1 MTWLTAS
8 AGLGV
13 LLVGAVGGPVRHG
26 RRARRRAEALLG
38 TGDRVRRWRA
48 DRRPAAR
55 GSPVLPGW
63 VRRAATAVAAGLGA
77 AAFLGGPGGLLVGGL
92 LAVGLHRWMPR
103 ARSPAERRA
112 ALEEERLVRQLPF
125 TAELLAACLGSAA
138 SPAAAVAAVGASVDA
153 PMGPRLLSTAAE
165 LALGSPPEVCW
176 RRLGE
181 EHPPLAPLAG
191 CLVRTSLSGAPAAAA
206 LSGLASGRRA
216 EAVRVA
222 HTRVRRAGVLAT
234 APLGLCFLPAFV
246 LVGVAPVVMGL
257 TSRFSHAM

>member
-1 MTWLTAS
+1 MTWSEAS
-8 AGLGV
+8 AGLGA
-13 LLVGAVGGPVRHG
+13 LLVAAAGGQARHG
-26 RRARRRAEALLG
+26 WRARRRAEVLLG
-38 TGDRVRRWRA
+38 TGDQVRLWPA
-48 DRRPAAR
+48 DRWPAAR

-112 ALEEERLVRQLPF
+112 VLEEERLVRQLPL
-125 TAELLAACLGSAA
+125 TAELLAACLASAA

-165 LALGSPPEVCW
+165 LALGSPPEDCW

-181 EHPPLAPLAG
+181 EHPPLAPLAR
-191 CLVRTSLSGAPAAAA
+191 CLVRTSLSGAPASAA

-216 EAVRVA
+216 EAVRMA